1 MPKICLMCGDSFPDA
16 TTFCP
21 KDGSALRAA
30 VHGDDLIG
38 ELIADRYLITDLL
51 SQGGMGAVYV
61 ASDVRL
67 PQKFA
72 VKVLKQNQSPDP
84 TLIARFRQEAEA
96 VCRINHDRVA
106 RVFDFGFMPD
116 GRAYIIMEYVA
127 GRTLKQLI
135 DDRGALEPIEAARI
149 IGMTAEGMDA
159 AHRLGIVHRD
169 LKPENVMI
177 LDDAGGGTRVKVLD
191 FGIAKLQNADADQG
205 HTQAGYVI
213 GTPAWM
219 SPEQLMGE
227 TIDPRS
233 DIYSL
238 GLLAFALLTGLR
250 PFTGDSEQAEM
261 LARITTVPRTLA
273 EALPT
278 TAWPADVQAL
288 FDSTLARESA
298 QRPATAVLFA
308 KTLLD
313 LVTAWNDRTRAGSTA
328 PTRANGAAASAAASA
343 PSRASASNASPA
355 NASSNAAGA
364 SRRTLAMSVG
374 GVVVVGAI
382 VLGVM
387 LTRKDAGSPE
397 ASVAPQASTGAT
409 DVAAPAPTPSDGVLR
424 DTSAVPVA
432 PATTPAASPAPS
444 TATASSTKGP
454 AVVADARKPVA
465 TPNTPAVRVPDAAV
479 ESPKPTAPATT
490 QRSADL
496 QRIMDHFDRDDSQGN
511 AKLTIIEIDAI
522 RSKLGP
528 VDQGWAWIY
537 TGLSQF
543 AMNDKTQACV
553 SFERASKVPGVS
565 EAVRKDSED
574 KRLMIGCRPSI

>member
-1 MPKICLMCGDSFPDA
+1 
-16 TTFCP
+16 
-21 KDGSALRAA
+21 
-30 VHGDDLIG
+30 
-38 ELIADRYLITDLL
+38 
-51 SQGGMGAVYV
+51 
-61 ASDVRL
+61 
-67 PQKFA
+67 
-72 VKVLKQNQSPDP
+72 
-84 TLIARFRQEAEA
+84 
-96 VCRINHDRVA
+96 
-106 RVFDFGFMPD
+106 
-116 GRAYIIMEYVA
+116 
-127 GRTLKQLI
+127 
-135 DDRGALEPIEAARI
+135 
-149 IGMTAEGMDA
+149 
-159 AHRLGIVHRD
+159 
-169 LKPENVMI
+169 
-177 LDDAGGGTRVKVLD
+177 
-191 FGIAKLQNADADQG
+191 
-205 HTQAGYVI
+205 
-213 GTPAWM
+213 
-219 SPEQLMGE
+219 
-227 TIDPRS
+227 
-233 DIYSL
+233 
-238 GLLAFALLTGLR
+238 
-250 PFTGDSEQAEM
+250 
-261 LARITTVPRTLA
+261 
-273 EALPT
+273 
-278 TAWPADVQAL
+278 
-288 FDSTLARESA
+288 
-298 QRPATAVLFA
+298 
-308 KTLLD
+308 
-313 LVTAWNDRTRAGSTA
+313 
-328 PTRANGAAASAAASA
+328 
-343 PSRASASNASPA
+343 
-355 NASSNAAGA
+355 
-364 SRRTLAMSVG
+364 MSVG